1 MNVQFCH
8 FEKNQVFIKLFD
20 GLTFKKTVNAPNCQ
34 VIQQQHS
41 RNVLRVNSSFCPK
54 IPFYQNH
61 YKWWLCHLGLAAV
74 PMPQKPKLK
83 IHIWLWHVAL
93 IKHSNNAFCW
103 ATSKDDNAIICVTA
117 KTTRP
122 LDGVEI
128 KATEQKPKLVEVSHI
143 YWALKSR

>member
-1 MNVQFCH
+1 MNVQLYH
-8 FEKNQVFIKLFD
+8 FEEHQVFIKLFD

-61 YKWWLCHLGLAAV
+61 YKWWLCYLGLVAV

-83 IHIWLWHVAL
+83 IHIWLWLVAL
-93 IKHSNNAFCW
+93 IKHSNKAFCW
-103 ATSKDDNAIICVTA
+103 ATSKDDNAIICVTTIEYA
-117 KTTRP
+117 RP
-122 LDGVEI
+122 DGVKI
-128 KATEQKPKLVEVSHI
+128 KETVQKPKLVEVSHI